1 QLSHPDN
8 SSTTLGEVWYT
19 MPAFKRRAFKTIQV
33 EMCGHELDIPKY
45 ALEFFDKLREA
56 SMLIDTGD
64 HATLLQTIVTNKVQP
79 INPST
84 LRAFADWME
93 KHFSFTDQTSRR
105 LRPVISR

>member
-1 QLSHPDN
+1 KHFDAYKNVHTMTFHWQRVQYHLCGGVSKMMCAGTFLLAYYTHSNTGNLLQLSHPDN

-56 SMLIDTGD
+56 SMLIDT
-64 HATLLQTIVTNKVQP
+64 
-79 INPST
+79 
-84 LRAFADWME
+84 
-93 KHFSFTDQTSRR
+93 
-105 LRPVISR
+105 

>member
-1 QLSHPDN
+1 
-8 SSTTLGEVWYT
+8 

-84 LRAFADWME
+84 SVPL
-93 KHFSFTDQTSRR
+93 QTGWKNTSHLLTKQVVDYVR
-105 LRPVISR
+105 